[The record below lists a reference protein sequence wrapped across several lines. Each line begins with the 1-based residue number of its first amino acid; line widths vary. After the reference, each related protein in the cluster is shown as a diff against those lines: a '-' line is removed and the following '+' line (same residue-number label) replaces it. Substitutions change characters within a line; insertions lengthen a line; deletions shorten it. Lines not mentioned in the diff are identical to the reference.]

1 VLKSLATLALTAVY
15 LGALGFGATTLIG
28 NEPPATRWV
37 DWGGTSFSSPEQLR
51 QWLSYQ
57 GLSYR
62 KWARNH
68 PSAAARLEG
77 RELPPRRATQ
87 GEPRPA
93 SAVAAKAAPAKAA
106 QEAAPVAAAARPGPS
121 IADRLILLLLA
132 TCAAALVALA
142 VLPTRLLW
150 AIRAPAL
157 VDQHRFE
164 LATAGVSIAIGMA
177 AAQLLSGL

>member
-1 VLKSLATLALTAVY
+1 VLKSLATLALTAVSV
-15 LGALGFGATTLIG
+15 GALGFGATTLVG

-37 DWGGTSFSSPEQLR
+37 DWGGTSFASPEQFR

-62 KWARNH
+62 TWARNH

-77 RELPPRRATQ
+77 RELPPRRATR

-93 SAVAAKAAPAKAA
+93 SAAAAKAAPK
-106 QEAAPVAAAARPGPS
+106 AAPVAAAARPGPS

>member
-1 VLKSLATLALTAVY
+1 MLKSLATLALTTVFV
-15 LGALGFGATTLIG
+15 GGLGFGATTLVG

-37 DWGGTSFSSPEQLR
+37 DWGGQSFSSPGQLR
-51 QWLSYQ
+51 MWLR
-57 GLSYR
+57 GRGVSYR
-62 KWARNH
+62 KWAKNH

-77 RELPPRRATQ
+77 REPPPRRPTR
-87 GEPRPA
+87 GESAPA
-93 SAVAAKAAPAKAA
+93 SAAPKKAAPKT
-106 QEAAPVAAAARPGPS
+106 APVAAAARPGPS
-121 IADRLILLLLA
+121 IADRLILALLA

-142 VLPTRLLW
+142 VLPIPLLR

-157 VDQHRFE
+157 VDEHRFE